1 MTLHLKALAVFR
13 IVLAAVVLADLGQ
26 RFPLVEL
33 LLSDRGYLP
42 RSHLGLAEPSF
53 WPSLYLL
60 SGSPGWALALSCL
73 QAIAALALL
82 LGIGTRWAGPA
93 TWFLTLS
100 LQQRNPFILTTGDAL
115 LQTLLFWGML
125 LPWGRFWSVDARR
138 AKWKGAPTVRSWAT
152 TGLGLQMVMVYAF
165 SAVHQQLDP
174 FWRNGDALWLIF
186 QGRLWSRSG
195 GWAPAPHQGLEWL
208 VLLTEALLALGLLLP
223 FVRVRRA
230 AIVLGLVFHLT
241 TFAWLAQGLF
251 PLVAIAGLL
260 ALWPGSGPAPAPLG
274 RPRGVVDGLSVVA
287 LSLAFLAN
295 LASLT
300 RWQPYPMLY
309 RVASMVSANQSWREF
324 TGPGLTQER
333 GTRVEIL
340 GSDGSISTTFQ
351 IRGPR
356 GWRDDLYLQR
366 LQEPPHS
373 LLLEPFV
380 AQATRQWELENPGLK
395 VARVSVVAQ
404 IRQVEL
410 GQAPAQDL
418 LQTLWPRPA
427 ENGR

>member
-1 MTLHLKALAVFR
+1 MSESTEPSARATLGARLMF
-13 IVLAAVVLADLGQ
+13 VLAFAY
-26 RFPLVEL
+26 L
-33 LLSDRGYLP
+33 LLV
-42 RSHLGLAEPSF
+42 A
-53 WPSLYLL
+53 
-60 SGSPGWALALSCL
+60 
-73 QAIAALALL
+73 
-82 LGIGTRWAGPA
+82 
-93 TWFLTLS
+93 
-100 LQQRNPFILTTGDAL
+100 
-115 LQTLLFWGML
+115 
-125 LPWGRFWSVDARR
+125 
-138 AKWKGAPTVRSWAT
+138 
-152 TGLGLQMVMVYAF
+152 
-165 SAVHQQLDP
+165 
-174 FWRNGDALWLIF
+174 
-186 QGRLWSRSG
+186 
-195 GWAPAPHQGLEWL
+195 
-208 VLLTEALLALGLLLP
+208 
-223 FVRVRRA
+223 
-230 AIVLGLVFHLT
+230 GLVHRATSKTVSQLE
-241 TFAWLAQGLF
+241 LD
-251 PLVAIAGLL
+251 VMYAGLL